1 MVLGRMQSHLTYQTM
16 AISQVILHEYYIST
30 DKVPIFLST
39 QEAMQSTPTA
49 LLPTAGRL
57 CPARWPSSTTSSLSP
72 EKSKHC
78 MIIVT
83 LWVLVLVLK
92 QTILDV
98 LMISLSGLGGSV
110 MWMMITM
117 WMWRHWW
124 SCCPTTLT
132 LRICTL
138 ANPAWTGQLKPQ
150 KDLGTTRW

>member
-1 MVLGRMQSHLTYQTM
+1 M
-16 AISQVILHEYYIST
+16 ST

-49 LLPTAGRL
+49 LLPTAARL
-57 CPARWPSSTTSSLSP
+57 CHARWPLSTTSSLSP

-78 MIIVT
+78 VLIVT
-83 LWVLVLVLK
+83 LWGLVLVLK

-117 WMWRHWW
+117 
-124 SCCPTTLT
+124 
-132 LRICTL
+132 
-138 ANPAWTGQLKPQ
+138 
-150 KDLGTTRW
+150 